1 MSKNI
6 CFYSNRCK
14 LCEALLGEL
23 AQTPY
28 KNEFNYICV
37 DPSPNRP
44 RLPGFLKKVPT
55 FVIQGEE
62 EPLVGNEA
70 MNWLWV
76 RRMQD
81 PKASSNN
88 SIVNPGSNS
97 LNDAQLGAGGA
108 GGDMGLGFWNPLEMG
123 SAGDSYSFLDQ
134 DTSVEGNGGYKMS
147 QNFEFIGEATPN
159 MGGGG
164 GSNMNYGERA
174 TMGVMPIKKSAKELQ
189 FDNEMERY
197 KQMRNMGVPQQIKRM

>member
-1 MSKNI
+1 MSRHI

-14 LCEALLGEL
+14 LSEALLGEL

-28 KNEFNYICV
+28 KNEFNYVCV

-44 RLPGFLKKVPT
+44 KLPGFLKKVPT

-70 MNWLWV
+70 MNWIWV

-81 PKASSNN
+81 PKGNSNS
-88 SIVNPGSNS
+88 SIVNPGSNEINS
-97 LNDAQLGAGGA
+97 SQAGAGGA

-147 QNFEFIGEATPN
+147 QNFEFIGGSGGGSD
-159 MGGGG
+159 MGGGNTN
-164 GSNMNYGERA
+164 SGERA
-174 TMGVMPIKKSAKELQ
+174 TMGVMPIKKSTKELQ

-197 KQMRNMGVPQQIKRM
+197 KQMRNMGVPQQAKRI